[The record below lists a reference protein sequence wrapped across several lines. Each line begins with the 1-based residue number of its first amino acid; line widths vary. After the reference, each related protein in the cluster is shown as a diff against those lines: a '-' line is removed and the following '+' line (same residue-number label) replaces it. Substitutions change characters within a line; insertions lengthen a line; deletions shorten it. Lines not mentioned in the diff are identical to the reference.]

1 LRAALRPAEWIFSP
15 EKPMKSRH
23 VVAAALVLAAS
34 AAGAQSLKPGLWEVT
49 HKMQTSGDPKGQDRM
64 AQMNQQMAKMPP
76 EQRKKVEEMMAKNG
90 VKMGSGS
97 PGGGMS
103 MKICMTKEMVERND
117 VPAQQ
122 GDCKTTRQSRSGNT
136 MKTAFSCGNPPSSG
150 EGQITFLNSEAYTT
164 KMVMTS
170 MASGKPQ
177 KIDMEGG
184 GKWLGADCG
193 NIKPIAP
200 PKKG

>member
-1 LRAALRPAEWIFSP
+1 
-15 EKPMKSRH
+15 MQSRH
-23 VVAAALVLAAS
+23 VVAAALVAVAS
-34 AAGAQSLKPGLWEVT
+34 AASAQSLKPGLWEIT
-49 HKMQTSGDPKGQDRM
+49 HKMQTSGDAKGGDRM
-64 AQMNQQMAKMPP
+64 AQMNQQLAAMPP
-76 EQRKKVEEMMAKNG
+76 EQRKKFEDMMAKNG

-103 MKICMTKEMVERND
+103 MKICMTQEMAERNE

-136 MKTAFSCGNPPSSG
+136 VKTAFSCSKPPSSG
-150 EGQITFLNSEAYTT
+150 EGQITFVSAEAYTT

-177 KIDMEGG
+177 RIDMEGG

-193 NIKPIAP
+193 GIKPIAP
-200 PKKG
+200 PKKS

>member
-1 LRAALRPAEWIFSP
+1 MKSKPVLVAAL
-15 EKPMKSRH
+15 ML
-23 VVAAALVLAAS
+23 VVS
-34 AAGAQSLKPGLWEVT
+34 AAGAQSLKPGLWEVS
-49 HKMQTSGDPKGQDRM
+49 HKMQTSGDPKGGDRT
-64 AQMNQQMAKMPP
+64 AQTNQQMANMPP
-76 EQRKKVEEMMAKNG
+76 EQRKKMEEMMAKTG
-90 VKMGSGS
+90 AKTGSGA

-103 MKICMTKEMVERND
+103 LRVCMTKEMVERNE

-122 GDCKTTRQSRSGNT
+122 GDCKTTQQSRSGNT
-136 MKTAFSCGNPPSSG
+136 VKTAFSCSKPPSSG
-150 EGQITFLNSEAYTT
+150 EGQITFVSPEAYTT

-177 KIDMEGG
+177 KIDMEGS

>member
-1 LRAALRPAEWIFSP
+1 
-15 EKPMKSRH
+15 MKFNP
-23 VVAAALVLAAS
+23 VLAAALTLVAS
-34 AAGAQSLKPGLWEVT
+34 AAGAQSLKPGLWEIT
-49 HKMQTSGDPKGQDRM
+49 HKMQTSGDAKGHDRM
-64 AQMNQQMAKMPP
+64 AQMNQQMAKMAP

-90 VKMGSGS
+90 AKAGSGG

-103 MKICMTKEMVERND
+103 VRICMTKEMAERNE
-117 VPAQQ
+117 VPSQQ
-122 GDCKTTRQSRSGNT
+122 GDCKTTQQSRSGNT
-136 MKTAFSCGNPPSSG
+136 MKMAFSCSKPPSSG
-150 EGQITFLNSEAYTT
+150 EGQVTFVSPEAYTT
-164 KMVMTS
+164 KMAMTSMTSMTS

-177 KIDMEGG
+177 KIEMEGS

>member
-1 LRAALRPAEWIFSP
+1 
-15 EKPMKSRH
+15 MKSNH
-23 VVAAALVLAAS
+23 VLALSLVAVAS
-34 AAGAQSLKPGLWEVT
+34 AAGAQSLKPGLWEIT
-49 HKMQTSGDPKGQDRM
+49 HKMQTSGDAKGQDRM
-64 AQMNQQMAKMPP
+64 AQVNQQMANMSP
-76 EQRKKVEEMMAKNG
+76 EQRRKVEEMMAKNG
-90 VKMGSGS
+90 VRKGPSS

-103 MKICMTKEMVERND
+103 VKICMTKEMAERNE

-122 GDCKTTRQSRSGNT
+122 GDCKTTQQSRSGNT
-136 MKTAFSCGNPPSSG
+136 VKMAFSCSAPPSTG
-150 EGQITFLNSEAYTT
+150 ESQITFVSPEAYTT

-177 KIDMEGG
+177 KVDMEGG

-193 NIKPIAP
+193 NVKPIAP